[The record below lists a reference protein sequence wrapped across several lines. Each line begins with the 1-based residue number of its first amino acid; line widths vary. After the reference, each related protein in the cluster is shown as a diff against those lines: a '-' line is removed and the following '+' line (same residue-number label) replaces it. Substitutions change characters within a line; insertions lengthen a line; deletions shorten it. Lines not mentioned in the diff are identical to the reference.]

1 MLPSFFTTN
10 RIIKDPF
17 NLSPLRTDIVDK
29 LKLKMDEEKNAISPE
44 QDFGNLLMKALDD
57 VNTLQLEPDRLNEKM
72 LTEPNS
78 VDVHDITLASAKA
91 TLSLSIT
98 KELMDRA
105 LRAYKEIINVR

>member
-29 LKLKMDEEKNAISPE
+29 LKKRMDEEKNAISPE
-44 QDFGNLLMKALDD
+44 KDFGDLLLKALDD
-57 VNTLQLEPDRLNEKM
+57 VNTLQLEPERLNEKM
-72 LTEPNS
+72 LTDPNS
-78 VDVHDITLASAKA
+78 VDIHDITLASAMA

-105 LRAYKEIINVR
+105 IRAYKEIINVR

>member
-10 RIIKDPF
+10 RIITDPF

-29 LKLKMDEEKNAISPE
+29 LRQRLDEEKNAISPE
-44 QDFGNLLMKALDD
+44 QDFGNLLLKALDG
-57 VNTLQLEPDRLNEKM
+57 VNTLQMEPGRLSEKM
-72 LTEPNS
+72 LTDPNS
-78 VDVHDITLASAKA
+78 VDIHDITIAGAKA

-105 LRAYKEIINVR
+105 IRAYKEIINVR

>member
-17 NLSPLRTDIVDK
+17 NLSPLRSDIVDK
-29 LKLKMDEEKNAISPE
+29 LRQRMDEDKKAISPE
-44 QDFGNLLMKALDD
+44 QDFGNLLLKALDD
-57 VNTLQLEPDRLNEKM
+57 VNTLQLEPERLNEKM
-72 LTEPNS
+72 LTAPNS
-78 VDVHDITLASAKA
+78 VDIHDITLASAKA

-105 LRAYKEIINVR
+105 IRAYKEIINVR